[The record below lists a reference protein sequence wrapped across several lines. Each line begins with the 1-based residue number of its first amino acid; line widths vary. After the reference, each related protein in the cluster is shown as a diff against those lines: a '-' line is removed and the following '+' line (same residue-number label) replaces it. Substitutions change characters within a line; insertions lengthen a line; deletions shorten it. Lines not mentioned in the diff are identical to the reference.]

1 MRAAFGPVKQELRIW
16 REQGLVLPIWWRDD
30 DATEPTPALD
40 RLLGLA
46 ASLGA
51 PLHLAVVPE
60 PAGPDLA
67 ARLASTSAALVS
79 RPARSAWAASA
90 IVRGGMRDC

>member
-60 PAGPDLA
+60 PAGLTLMGLALA
-67 ARLASTSAALVS
+67 AFGVIR
-79 RPARSAWAASA
+79 RRS
-90 IVRGGMRDC
+90 